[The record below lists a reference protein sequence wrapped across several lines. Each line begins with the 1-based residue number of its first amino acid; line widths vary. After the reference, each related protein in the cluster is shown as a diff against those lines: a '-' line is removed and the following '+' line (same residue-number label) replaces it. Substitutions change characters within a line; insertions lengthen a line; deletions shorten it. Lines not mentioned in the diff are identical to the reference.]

1 MSHKE
6 IIAVVRDLIEL
17 VLLYRIWIDG
27 RAIRAIEA
35 ASHNLYIR
43 YFEERTEERRK
54 KLEQLAMARAA
65 KAAKKT
71 EATP

>member
-1 MSHKE
+1 MIKE
-6 IIAVVRDLIEL
+6 TISYFRDTIEL

-65 KAAKKT
+65 KAAKKS
-71 EATP
+71 EGAV